1 MAPSLQGIQNQFRL
15 NSESFFLKME
25 IFRAQGRNYCT
36 VCRKTL
42 LRMAGSARQ
51 VCTKLVMDLPTAG
64 LLSL

>member
-25 IFRAQGRNYCT
+25 ILRAQGQNYCT

-42 LRMAGSARQ
+42 LRMTGSALQ